1 MTSDM
6 PLHLLWI
13 PLTIIIWL
21 VCVALAKRLPSL
33 LFGNPLVL
41 GILCICALL
50 PTIGVNAQTYLEAV
64 SPLTFFVGL
73 ATVAL
78 AIPLWQQRVLIRNNA
93 VAMLAATFV
102 STLSGIGTAWLVGKF
117 LGLSAAEL
125 ASIVPKMTT
134 LAVALPLSKSTGG
147 WESLTILGVM
157 CNGVGGVL
165 VSEPVW
171 RLFGRRIGPE
181 NRAFA
186 LGTTSHAMGI
196 ARALIVAPHTVAFA
210 SCGMLLSALITTAL
224 YGVAI
229 LLRI

>member
-1 MTSDM
+1 MTSDI

-13 PLTIIIWL
+13 PLTIVIWL
-21 VCVALAKRLPSL
+21 GCMAIAKRLPSL

-41 GILCICALL
+41 GILCLCALL
-50 PTIGVNAQTYLEAV
+50 STIGVDAQTYLEAV
-64 SPLTFFVGL
+64 FPLTFFVGL

-78 AIPLWQQRVLIRNNA
+78 AIPLWQQRFLIQNNA
-93 VAMLAATFV
+93 VAMLASTFV
-102 STLSGIGTAWLVGKF
+102 ATLSGIGTAWLVGKL

-125 ASIVPKMTT
+125 ASIAPKMTT
-134 LAVALPLSKSTGG
+134 LAVALPLSRSTGG

-171 RLFGRRIGPE
+171 RVLGRKIGHE
-181 NRAFA
+181 DRAFA

-196 ARALIVAPHTVAFA
+196 ARALIVAPNTVAFA
-210 SCGMLLSALITTAL
+210 SCGMLLSALITTVL

-229 LLRI
+229 MLSV